1 MQDLFIIRSVANKVE
16 KRIVSLTC
24 LIHNLMQD
32 KGQNREVR
40 VNRNND
46 DFDDIVLDKGIFSNV
61 FDKDIRRVYLYKKSE
76 RLAKAI
82 HLIAP
87 AFANAPSL
95 RERLEDVAIGLI
107 DAAVLPPSE
116 ARGYLSQD
124 LLTLSSVLSI
134 ARTSGILSAMNAD
147 LISREAHNLLRE
159 VASYEEP
166 HLFLEEAPTLAML
179 AKEIHARTGRPMLG
193 QLPAPV
199 APTTVRKDTV
209 RKTLAARKSQGH
221 VSDKSQSKSTDRRD
235 TILSVLKSKGPSYI
249 KDISTVIRDV
259 SEKTIQRE
267 LQALVEAGKV
277 TRTGERR
284 WTTYTIA

>member
-1 MQDLFIIRSVANKVE
+1 
-16 KRIVSLTC
+16 
-24 LIHNLMQD
+24 MQD
-32 KGQNREVR
+32 KGQNKEIRSGR
-40 VNRNND
+40 GSG
-46 DFDDIVLDKGIFSNV
+46 DFDDIVLDKSIFSNV

-87 AFANAPSL
+87 AFKNAPAL

-107 DAAVLPPSE
+107 DAAVLQPAE
-116 ARGYLSQD
+116 AREYLSQD

-166 HLFLEEAPTLAML
+166 HLFLDDAPTLAML
-179 AKEIHARTGRPMLG
+179 SKEIHAQTGRPVLN

-199 APTTVRKDTV
+199 APPVRKEVV
-209 RKTLAARKSQGH
+209 RKNQPTSSKGH
-221 VSDKSQSKSTDRRD
+221 LSDKAGNRQEA
-235 TILSVLKSKGPSYI
+235 ILSILKSKGPSYI
-249 KDISTVIRDV
+249 KDISSVIRDV

-284 WTTYTIA
+284 WTTYALA

>member
-1 MQDLFIIRSVANKVE
+1 
-16 KRIVSLTC
+16 
-24 LIHNLMQD
+24 MQD
-32 KGQNREVR
+32 KGQNKEVR
-40 VNRNND
+40 VNRNSG

-87 AFANAPSL
+87 AFANSVSL
-95 RERLEDVAIGLI
+95 RERLEDIAIGLI

-116 ARGYLSQD
+116 ARAYLSQD
-124 LLTLSSVLSI
+124 LLTLSSVLAI

-147 LISREAHNLLRE
+147 LIAREAHNLLKE

-199 APTTVRKDTV
+199 APMANMPKMTARKDT
-209 RKTLAARKSQGH
+209 ARKALVARTSQGH
-221 VSDKSQSKSTDRRD
+221 VSDKGEGRREA
-235 TILSVLKSKGPSYI
+235 ILSILKSKGPSYI

-277 TRTGERR
+277 NRAGERR
-284 WTTYTIA
+284 WTTYSIA

>member
-1 MQDLFIIRSVANKVE
+1 MASLLTDVAKMR
-16 KRIVSLTC
+16 KRRIVSDNET
-24 LIHNLMQD
+24 MQD
-32 KGQNREVR
+32 KGQNREVGL
-40 VNRNND
+40 NRNGGG
-46 DFDDIVLDKGIFSNV
+46 FDDIVLDKGIFSNV

-87 AFANAPSL
+87 AFANSPAL

-116 ARGYLSQD
+116 AREYLSQD
-124 LLTLSSVLSI
+124 LLTLSSVLAI
-134 ARTSGILSAMNAD
+134 ARTSGILSSMNAD
-147 LISREAHNLLRE
+147 LISREAHNLLKE

-166 HLFLEEAPTLAML
+166 HLFLEEAPTLSML
-179 AKEIHARTGRPMLG
+179 AKEIHARTGRSVLLG

-199 APTTVRKDTV
+199 APVRKDGV
-209 RKTLAARKSQGH
+209 RKAPASRKSQGH
-221 VSDKSQSKSTDRRD
+221 LSDKGGDRREA
-235 TILSVLKSKGPSYI
+235 ILSILKAKGPSYI

-284 WTTYTIA
+284 WTTYAIA

>member
-1 MQDLFIIRSVANKVE
+1 MSRSGGN
-16 KRIVSLTC
+16 
-24 LIHNLMQD
+24 
-32 KGQNREVR
+32 
-40 VNRNND
+40 
-46 DFDDIVLDKGIFSNV
+46 FDDIVLDKSIFSNV
-61 FDKDIRRVYLYKKSE
+61 FNKDIRRVYLYKKSE

-87 AFANAPSL
+87 AFAGSPAL

-107 DAAVLPPSE
+107 DAAVLSPSE
-116 ARGYLSQD
+116 AREYLSQD
-124 LLTLSSVLSI
+124 LLTLSSVLAI

-147 LISREAHNLLRE
+147 LIAREAHNLLKE
-159 VASYEEP
+159 VSSYEEP
-166 HLFLEEAPTLAML
+166 HLFLEEAPTLSML
-179 AKEIHARTGRPMLG
+179 AKEMHAQTGRAVMPG

-199 APTTVRKDTV
+199 APTAPRKDTV
-209 RKTLAARKSQGH
+209 RKTSPVPQGH
-221 VSDKSQSKSTDRRD
+221 VSDKGTGRREA
-235 TILSVLKSKGPSYI
+235 ILSVLKTKGPSYI